1 MFVSSLS
8 ASPHWQ
14 PFITQPVFRDSLA
27 WIAAN
32 AATAAEG
39 IHELG
44 QPGWCVNVHG
54 YTTQPEEK
62 CVWENHARTIDLQYL
77 IAGAEAIRVLPVE
90 KLGAPTKV
98 EEERDMQK
106 FAAPSE
112 TGHLVVLRPGDFV
125 IFMPG
130 EAHCPKIALGEP
142 VALRKLVVKI
152 PVALLGAQK

>member
-8 ASPHWQ
+8 ASSHWQ
-14 PFITQPVFRDSLA
+14 PFLTQPVFRDSLA

-32 AATAAEG
+32 AATAPEG
-39 IHELG
+39 IQELG
-44 QPGWCVNVHG
+44 QPGRCVNVHG

-90 KLGAPTKV
+90 KLDAPTKV

-106 FAAPSE
+106 FAAPAE
-112 TGHLVVLRPGDFV
+112 IGHLVALRPGDLV
-125 IFMPG
+125 IFLPG

-152 PVALLGAQK
+152 PVALLAA